1 MSFHKIPARAPR
13 PFCNPTPTDA
23 FELVSGWIPVSDD
36 QIISVEPIAEADE
49 HTRPTVPNIDMA
61 TGYGDSL
68 GKIR

>member
-36 QIISVEPIAEADE
+36 QILSVEPIAVLEDD
-49 HTRPTVPNIDMA
+49 HTRPTVPSIVV
-61 TGYGDSL
+61 S
-68 GKIR
+68 R